1 MPSTIIAKTLMEL
14 GEVSIIK
21 KETPE
26 GVSIIR
32 LLYLSVNL
40 IQQQVLLVQPH
51 LSQQMLSQEG
61 SCVHFFHA

>member
-1 MPSTIIAKTLMEL
+1 LKLEKPFYSERVLNNHSHTIPNTIIKKTRMEL

-32 LLYLSVNL
+32 L
-40 IQQQVLLVQPH
+40 
-51 LSQQMLSQEG
+51 
-61 SCVHFFHA
+61 

>member
-1 MPSTIIAKTLMEL
+1 MLNTIIAKTLMEL

-32 LLYLSVNL
+32 LIYLSVNHYPT
-40 IQQQVLLVQPH
+40 VGAVRATSLVSADARSSGK
-51 LSQQMLSQEG
+51 L
-61 SCVHFFHA
+61 